1 MSSNETEEQKPRIAW
16 STLPLIERPLTSV
29 AVVILLALILMG
41 VYFWFDSFYWVI
53 MAGIMLFLSLSAYFV
68 PTCYE
73 LHDEH
78 IVIKRFMTTQTKKWA
93 DFKRVYRD
101 RNGAFLSPF
110 DCPNRL
116 ENFRGVFLRIP
127 KQRDEVFRFLQL
139 RVAGSQAGAAPNAG
153 QSAEKDSDGPGS
165 EG

>member
-1 MSSNETEEQKPRIAW
+1 MSADEAKEPKPKMAW

-29 AVVILLALILMG
+29 GVVILLALLLTG
-41 VYFWFDSFYWVI
+41 VYFWFHSFYWVI
-53 MAGIMLFLSLSAYFV
+53 MAGIMLFFSLSAYFV

-110 DCPNRL
+110 DSPNRL

-127 KQRDEVFRFLQL
+127 KQRDDVFKFLQL

-153 QSAEKDSDGPGS
+153 RPAEENSDGPGS